1 MIYFELT
8 NEHSIIY
15 IREEILKLV
24 EILKTLGDLNRLR
37 ILNILMRYKKSCNC
51 DLEESLEL
59 NQSNASR
66 HMSKLKNDGVITC
79 EKLGKWSYYSI
90 NLKIFE
96 EFPFTLD
103 ILSSLDDEIF
113 HTDSERFKKLQR
125 EKERCPII

>member
-1 MIYFELT
+1 MKGESDL
-8 NEHSIIY
+8 
-15 IREEILKLV
+15 RLV

-37 ILNILMRYKKSCNC
+37 ILNILVKYKKSCNC

-66 HMSKLKNDGVITC
+66 HITKLKNDGFITC
-79 EKLGKWSYYSI
+79 EKIGKWSYYSI

-103 ILSSLDDEIF
+103 ILTSLEDEIF
-113 HTDSERFKKLQR
+113 HTDSERFKELQR
-125 EKERCPII
+125 EKERCSIS